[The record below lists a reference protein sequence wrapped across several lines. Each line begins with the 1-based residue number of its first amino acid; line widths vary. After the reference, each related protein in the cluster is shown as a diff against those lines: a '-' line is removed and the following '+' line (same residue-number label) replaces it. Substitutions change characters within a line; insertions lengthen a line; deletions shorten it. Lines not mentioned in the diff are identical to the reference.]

1 MMTRNTD
8 AAPMRSG
15 FGFPQ
20 RLLRLG
26 RFLPLLLLVLIFA
39 ACAPKKK
46 SQDAT
51 SSPSLTIGAMSSMDF
66 LPFAVAQETG
76 IYDSLGLKLEIVHFF
91 SANDRDAALQAG
103 KLDGTVTDYTGA
115 ALQVAGGVDAGL
127 VMKLDGDFSWMAYGA
142 ESDDFPKSFGVSN
155 NTVIDFLTDRFTQ
168 PAVAK
173 GAVVHRVEVQKIPLR
188 LELLLQGKLGAAV
201 LPEPFATMAEASG
214 RCGRR
219 DVSSAHQWEA
229 TGLLVKRELA
239 QEGNNKALSL
249 LLQGYNLAVQKLRD
263 ADTKTLARWIK
274 DYAGAP
280 EKLAAHIP
288 VPDYTPAT
296 QPKAEELQAAIAW
309 LKQKKALKK
318 DLTPQQLIV
327 PMPALP

>member
-8 AAPMRSG
+8 AAPMCSG

-20 RLLRLG
+20 CLLRLG
-26 RFLPLLLLVLIFA
+26 KSFPLLLLVLIFA

-142 ESDDFPKSFGVSN
+142 ESDDFPKSFGVSS
-155 NTVIDFLTDRFTQ
+155 NTVIDFLTDRFTR

-188 LELLLQGKLGAAV
+188 
-201 LPEPFATMAEASG
+201 
-214 RCGRR
+214 
-219 DVSSAHQWEA
+219 
-229 TGLLVKRELA
+229 
-239 QEGNNKALSL
+239 
-249 LLQGYNLAVQKLRD
+249 
-263 ADTKTLARWIK
+263 
-274 DYAGAP
+274 
-280 EKLAAHIP
+280 
-288 VPDYTPAT
+288 
-296 QPKAEELQAAIAW
+296 
-309 LKQKKALKK
+309 
-318 DLTPQQLIV
+318 
-327 PMPALP
+327 

>member
-8 AAPMRSG
+8 AAPMCSG

-20 RLLRLG
+20 CLLRLG

-115 ALQVAGGVDAGL
+115 ALQVAGGLDAGL

-168 PAVAK
+168 SAVAK
-173 GAVVHRVEVQKIPLR
+173 GAVVHRVEVQKL
-188 LELLLQGKLGAAV
+188 
-201 LPEPFATMAEASG
+201 
-214 RCGRR
+214 
-219 DVSSAHQWEA
+219 
-229 TGLLVKRELA
+229 
-239 QEGNNKALSL
+239 
-249 LLQGYNLAVQKLRD
+249 
-263 ADTKTLARWIK
+263 
-274 DYAGAP
+274 
-280 EKLAAHIP
+280 
-288 VPDYTPAT
+288 
-296 QPKAEELQAAIAW
+296 
-309 LKQKKALKK
+309 
-318 DLTPQQLIV
+318 
-327 PMPALP
+327 